1 MTPAAVVSRDFGR
14 AQGAGPVFPVGAS
27 LALSFLYPVRPS
39 QASWY
44 PSAWSGQKVLWVS
57 LPSYRGPVLIRGR
70 RLDGPHELRFGEG
83 RIPDR
88 ELRLTRTEAS
98 TQSRKGRQWP
108 SYTRLRAPGCY
119 GWQVDGTT
127 FSTVIVFRARVLDS

>member
-1 MTPAAVVSRDFGR
+1 M
-14 AQGAGPVFPVGAS
+14 
-27 LALSFLYPVRPS
+27 
-39 QASWY
+39 
-44 PSAWSGQKVLWVS
+44 LWVS

-70 RLDGPHELRFGEG
+70 RLDGPDELRFGEG

-108 SYTRLRAPGCY
+108 SSTRLRAPGCY

>member
-44 PSAWSGQKVLWVS
+44 PSAWSGQKVLWVAQS
-57 LPSYRGPVLIRGR
+57 SYRGPVLIRGR
-70 RLDGPHELRFGEG
+70 RLDGPHELRFGDG
-83 RIPDR
+83 SSPVR
-88 ELRLTRTEAS
+88 ELRLARNEAATDS
-98 TQSRKGRQWP
+98 WMGRQWP
-108 SYTRLRAPGCY
+108 SYTRVRAPGCY
-119 GWQVDGTT
+119 AWQVDGRG
-127 FSTVIVFRARVLDS
+127 FSRVIVFRAVRVG